1 MEHQL
6 VIGQLLQER
15 DYDNEHNSSE
25 YKDDVVDRLCDVSG
39 VQVYVIMP
47 VSSLYVLVVQILK
60 VVGDNECLVD
70 QNQAR
75 NDN

>member
-25 YKDDVVDRLCDVSG
+25 YKDDVVDRLCHASG
-39 VQVYVIMP
+39 IQVYVIMP

>member
-15 DYDNEHNSSE
+15 DYDNEYNSSE
-25 YKDDVVDRLCDVSG
+25 YKNDVVDRLCYVSG

>member
-25 YKDDVVDRLCDVSG
+25 YKDDVVDRLCNVSG

-47 VSSLYVLVVQILK
+47 VSSLYVLVV
-60 VVGDNECLVD
+60 
-70 QNQAR
+70 
-75 NDN
+75 